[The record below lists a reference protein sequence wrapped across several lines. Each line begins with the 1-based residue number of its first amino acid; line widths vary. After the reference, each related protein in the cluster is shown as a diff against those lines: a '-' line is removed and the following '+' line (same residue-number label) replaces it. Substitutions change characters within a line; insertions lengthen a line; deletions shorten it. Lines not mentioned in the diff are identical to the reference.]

1 MTIASPDQAELYLAR
16 ITDSHRRLL
25 DDLDLEPLDPAA
37 PTRLPGWTVGHL
49 LTHLARNADGTARMA
64 VAAAIG
70 VTTEKYVGGAAGREA
85 EIELGAGRDWAA
97 LLADVEVSAVACD
110 VTLSALPD
118 EVWAGEVSTPHETY
132 PAMRL
137 LMSRWREVEVHRLDL
152 GGDHHSGQWP
162 GDFARTF
169 LPDELA
175 LLPTRAPGVAVPDGI
190 ADHEVLAWLLG
201 RGGPDLPEL
210 PAWG

>member
-175 LLPTRAPGVAVPDGI
+175 LLPTRAPDVAVPGGL

-201 RGGPDLPEL
+201 RGGADLPEL